1 MLLIEALFGFFLS
14 LLLNA
19 LLIKY
24 AFKIGLVDIPNHRSS
39 HTKPVAR
46 GAGIAIFL
54 SFLITVAVFRF
65 DVIVD
70 NPGFFIGVLIVFIA
84 GVVDD
89 KYEISPKTKFL
100 FLIIATLFIYFL
112 DDIKITYIGTYFGY
126 TVYLYSWMVL
136 PFTIIAVVGYTNALN
151 LIDGLDGLAGLISL
165 IIFVSYFY
173 IGYVHFDRFM
183 MTVSFFM
190 IVSLLGF
197 LVFNW
202 NPAKVFMGD
211 SGSLVLGFTIAAISI
226 KAIEYISVTSI
237 LFLTALPLIDT
248 FTVMIR
254 RLQRGISPFTADKNH
269 MHHRIK
275 NWKDYV
281 DYTVL
286 MLGMIQ
292 LCFSLIGIRLHEQH
306 DTMNLII
313 FIVMFFLF
321 FNFLDPRNKRRQRLT
336 ITEIRLRIINFF
348 EEMGFTI
355 NVAIGAFLFLL
366 IVVLI
371 VKLYYF

>member
-1 MLLIEALFGFFLS
+1 MLIEALFTFLLS
-14 LLLNA
+14 LLLNS

-54 SFLITVAVFRF
+54 SFIITMIIFHR
-65 DVIVD
+65 DVIVE
-70 NPGFFIGVLIVFIA
+70 NRGFFLGALTVFIA
-84 GVVDD
+84 GVIDD
-89 KYEISPKTKFL
+89 KYEISPKIKFI
-100 FLIIATLFIYFL
+100 FLIIATLFIYFI

-136 PFTIIAVVGYTNALN
+136 PFTVIAVVGYTNALN

-173 IGYVHFDRFM
+173 IGYVHFDNFM

-190 IVSLLGF
+190 IASLLGF
-197 LVFNW
+197 LIFNW

-211 SGSLVLGFTIAAISI
+211 SGSLVLGFSIAAVSI

-313 FIVMFFLF
+313 FILMFFLF
-321 FNFLDPRNKRRQRLT
+321 FNFLDPRNKRRQRLA
-336 ITEIRLRIINFF
+336 ITEIRLRVINFF
-348 EEMGFTI
+348 EEAGFSI
-355 NVAIGAFLFLL
+355 NVAIILFLFF
-366 IVVLI
+366 IAAVLAMRF
-371 VKLYYF
+371 YGF

>member
-1 MLLIEALFGFFLS
+1 MLIEGLFAFFLS

-19 LLIKY
+19 LLVKY

-54 SFLITVAVFRF
+54 SFMITVIIFHH
-65 DVIVD
+65 DVVNKNI
-70 NPGFFIGVLIVFIA
+70 GFFLGVLVVFIA
-84 GVVDD
+84 GVIDD
-89 KYEISPKTKFL
+89 KYEISPKVKFL
-100 FLIIATLFIYFL
+100 FLIAATLLIYFI

-136 PFTIIAVVGYTNALN
+136 PFTVIAVVGYTNALN

-173 IGYVHFDRFM
+173 IGYVHFDDFM
-183 MTVSFFM
+183 ITVSFFM
-190 IVSLLGF
+190 IAALLGF
-197 LVFNW
+197 LIFNW

-211 SGSLVLGFTIAAISI
+211 SGSLVLGFSIAAVSI

-254 RLQRGISPFTADKNH
+254 RLQRGISPFRADKNH

-275 NWKDYV
+275 NWKDYT

-321 FNFLDPRNKRRQRLT
+321 FNFLDPRNKRRQRLA
-336 ITEIRLRIINFF
+336 ITELRLRTINFF
-348 EEMGFTI
+348 EDIGFTI
-355 NVAIGAFLFLL
+355 NGAIILFLIFL
-366 IVVLI
+366 VGVLAL
-371 VKLYYF
+371 KFYCF

>member
-1 MLLIEALFGFFLS
+1 MLIEPILAFFLS
-14 LLLNA
+14 LLFNA

-24 AFKIGLVDIPNHRSS
+24 AFSVGLVDIPNHRSS
-39 HTKPVAR
+39 HTSPVAR

-54 SFLITVAVFRF
+54 SFIITMALFHS
-65 DVIVD
+65 DLMIK
-70 NPGFFIGVLIVFIA
+70 NKGFFLGVTLVFLT

-89 KYEISPKTKFL
+89 KIEISPKTKFL
-100 FLIIATLFIYFL
+100 FLIIATLFIYYFN
-112 DDIKITYIGTYFGY
+112 DIKITYIGTYFGY
-126 TVYLYSWMVL
+126 TVYLPSWMIL

-173 IGYVHFDRFM
+173 IGYIHFDD
-183 MTVSFFM
+183 FM
-190 IVSLLGF
+190 IYVSLIMIFSLLGF
-197 LVFNW
+197 LLFNW

-211 SGSLVLGFTIAAISI
+211 SGSLVLGFSIAAVSI
-226 KAIEYISVTSI
+226 KATQYISVTSV
-237 LFLTALPLIDT
+237 LFLTAVPIIDT
-248 FTVMIR
+248 FSVMIR
-254 RLQRGISPFTADKNH
+254 RLQRGISPFKADKNH
-269 MHHRIK
+269 MHHRIN
-275 NWKDYV
+275 NWKAYV

-313 FIVMFFLF
+313 FIVLFFLF

-336 ITEIRLRIINFF
+336 ITELRLKFINFA
-348 EEMGFTI
+348 ESIGLTI
-355 NVAIGAFLFLL
+355 NGAIIIFSILTGIVLFL
-366 IVVLI
+366 
-371 VKLYYF
+371 KFYHF

>member
-1 MLLIEALFGFFLS
+1 MLIEALFAFFLS

-19 LLIKY
+19 LLVKY

-54 SFLITVAVFRF
+54 SFIITVIIFHY
-65 DVIVD
+65 DVVIK
-70 NPGFFIGVLIVFIA
+70 NIGFFLGVFVVFIA
-84 GVVDD
+84 GVIDD
-89 KYEISPKTKFL
+89 KYEISPKVKFL
-100 FLIIATLFIYFL
+100 FLIVATLFIYFI

-136 PFTIIAVVGYTNALN
+136 PFTVIAVVGYTNALN

-173 IGYVHFDRFM
+173 IGYVHFDDFM
-183 MTVSFFM
+183 ITVSFFM
-190 IVSLLGF
+190 IAALLGF

-211 SGSLVLGFTIAAISI
+211 SGSLVLGFSIAAVSI

-254 RLQRGISPFTADKNH
+254 RLQRGISPFRADKNH

-275 NWKDYV
+275 NWKDYT

-336 ITEIRLRIINFF
+336 ITELRLRAINFF
-348 EEMGFTI
+348 EDIGFTI
-355 NVAIGAFLFLL
+355 NGAIILFLIFL
-366 IVVLI
+366 LGVL
-371 VKLYYF
+371 VLKLYYF

>member
-1 MLLIEALFGFFLS
+1 VLIDIVFAFFLS

-24 AFKIGLVDIPNHRSS
+24 AFSIGLIDIPNHRSS
-39 HTKPVAR
+39 HTTPVAR
-46 GAGIAIFL
+46 GAGIAIFI
-54 SFLITVAVFRF
+54 SF
-65 DVIVD
+65 IVTMALFHPD
-70 NPGFFIGVLIVFIA
+70 IIIKNKGFFLGVSLVFLT
-84 GVVDD
+84 GVIDD
-89 KYEISPKTKFL
+89 KIEISPKTKFI
-100 FLIIATLFIYFL
+100 FLIIATLLIYFI

-126 TVYLYSWMVL
+126 TVYLYWWMVL

-151 LIDGLDGLAGLISL
+151 LIDGLDGLAGLVSL

-173 IGYVHFDRFM
+173 IGYIHFDD
-183 MTVSFFM
+183 FM
-190 IVSLLGF
+190 IYVSLIMIFSLLGF
-197 LVFNW
+197 LLFNW

-211 SGSLVLGFTIAAISI
+211 SGSLVLGFSIAAVSI
-226 KAIEYISVTSI
+226 KAIDYISVTSV
-237 LFLTALPLIDT
+237 LFLTAVPIIDT
-248 FTVMIR
+248 FSVMIR

-275 NWKDYV
+275 NWKAYV

-313 FIVMFFLF
+313 FIVLFFLF

-336 ITEIRLRIINFF
+336 ITELRLKFINFAESIGLSINTVIILF
-348 EEMGFTI
+348 SVLTI
-355 NVAIGAFLFLL
+355 FILFL
-366 IVVLI
+366 
-371 VKLYYF
+371 KFYYF

>member
-1 MLLIEALFGFFLS
+1 MLIEALFAFFLS

-19 LLIKY
+19 LLVKY

-54 SFLITVAVFRF
+54 SFIITVIIFHY
-65 DVIVD
+65 DVVIK
-70 NPGFFIGVLIVFIA
+70 NIGFFLGVFVVFIA
-84 GVVDD
+84 GVIDD
-89 KYEISPKTKFL
+89 KYEISPKVKFL
-100 FLIIATLFIYFL
+100 FLIVATLFIYFI

-136 PFTIIAVVGYTNALN
+136 PFTVIAVVGYTNALN

-173 IGYVHFDRFM
+173 IGYVHFDDFM
-183 MTVSFFM
+183 ITVSFFM
-190 IVSLLGF
+190 IAALLGF

-211 SGSLVLGFTIAAISI
+211 SGSLVLGFSIAAVSI

-254 RLQRGISPFTADKNH
+254 RLQRGISPFRADKNH

-275 NWKDYV
+275 NWKDYT

-336 ITEIRLRIINFF
+336 ITELRLRAINFF
-348 EEMGFTI
+348 EDIGFTI
-355 NVAIGAFLFLL
+355 NGAIILFLIFL
-366 IVVLI
+366 VGVLAL
-371 VKLYYF
+371 KLYYF

>member
-1 MLLIEALFGFFLS
+1 MLIEALFTFLLS
-14 LLLNA
+14 LLLNS

-54 SFLITVAVFRF
+54 SFIVTMIIFHR
-65 DVIVD
+65 DVIVE
-70 NPGFFIGVLIVFIA
+70 NRGFFLGALTVFIA
-84 GVVDD
+84 GVIDD
-89 KYEISPKTKFL
+89 KYEISPKIKFI
-100 FLIIATLFIYFL
+100 FLIIATLFIYFI

-136 PFTIIAVVGYTNALN
+136 PFTVIAVVGYTNALN

-173 IGYVHFDRFM
+173 IGYVHFDKFM

-190 IVSLLGF
+190 IASLLGF
-197 LVFNW
+197 LIFNW

-211 SGSLVLGFTIAAISI
+211 SGSLVLGFSIAAVSI

-313 FIVMFFLF
+313 FILMFFLF
-321 FNFLDPRNKRRQRLT
+321 FNFLDPRNKRRQRLA
-336 ITEIRLRIINFF
+336 ITEIRLRVINFF
-348 EEMGFTI
+348 EEIGFSI
-355 NVAIGAFLFLL
+355 NVAIILFLVFIAAVL
-366 IVVLI
+366 VVRF
-371 VKLYYF
+371 YGF